1 MMRMLHTVLLIFM
14 MLASAC
20 SSIKVFSENEH
31 EAALSDYQTYA
42 FVKVPLDQI
51 DQATAILYE
60 EVRKRIAAELNE
72 RGYKPDTEN
81 PDLYVSF
88 NILTEEQRKEVTKSA
103 NPYNP
108 YGLAGMWPA
117 PYPMRGFYP
126 DYRYKEI
133 QIKRTGTMVV
143 DLISSELKEPVWRG
157 IGIGPTNDP
166 EERFETAYKIV
177 EKLFKE
183 FPG

>member
-1 MMRMLHTVLLIFM
+1 MIRVFNTILVSFM
-14 MLASAC
+14 IVASAC

-31 EAALSDYQTYA
+31 KATLSDYQTYA
-42 FVKVPLDQI
+42 FVRVPLDQV
-51 DQATAILYE
+51 DQATAVLYE

-81 PDLYVSF
+81 PDLYVTF
-88 NILTEEQRKEVTKSA
+88 NILTEEQRKEVTKST
-103 NPYNP
+103 NPYSP
-108 YGLAGMWPA
+108 YGMAGMWPM
-117 PYPMRGFYP
+117 PYPARGRYA

-133 QIKRTGTMVV
+133 QIRKTGTMVI

-157 IGIGPTNDP
+157 IGMGPTNDP

-177 EKLFKE
+177 KKLFRK